1 MHNSG
6 QSGSGMPGDFDA
18 LARQYWS
25 AWGEALRS
33 SAPGATQAGTQPWQE
48 ALDWWGRFAQS
59 GRQEGN
65 ETVERFNTQT
75 RQWFGQMQQV
85 AAQFAGQKAG
95 AAEIAGAWKRA
106 LESAGGNPFL
116 DMLHGMR
123 GPGLQG
129 FEQWFEQA
137 RPYLDGLRSESQSWL
152 RMPAFGVGREQ
163 QEHWQRLALA
173 QADYQQCTQA
183 YNDLMQKATRDA
195 YAIFED
201 KLAEREEPGRQIQSA
216 RALFD
221 LWVDAAEDAYAK
233 VALSLEFRE
242 VYGKLVNAQMRL
254 RGGVQR
260 EVEQASAMFGMPT
273 RTELDGAHRKI
284 AELERQLR
292 RLRDSIGGTAASTS
306 TAAPKRPAQGT
317 SSPRKN
323 APAAK
328 QASAAGKPAAANQ
341 PGAAVKATPKKAA
354 RPARP
359 KRAIRTGVASKR
371 SQARALP
378 EIPMPVKPVAAKIAK
393 RKR

>member
-6 QSGSGMPGDFDA
+6 QGGNGMPDDFNA

-25 AWGEALRS
+25 AWGEALRTG
-33 SAPGATQAGTQPWQE
+33 APGATQAGNQPWQE
-48 ALDWWGRFAQS
+48 ALDWWGRFAQG

-137 RPYLDGLRSESQSWL
+137 RPYLDGLRNESQSWL
-152 RMPAFGVGREQ
+152 RMPAFGVAREQ
-163 QEHWQRLALA
+163 QERWQRLALA
-173 QADYQQCTQA
+173 QAEYQQCTQA

-233 VALSLEFRE
+233 IALSLEFRE

-292 RLRDSIGGTAASTS
+292 RLRDSIGGNASAS
-306 TAAPKRPAQGT
+306 TAAPKHPAQ
-317 SSPRKN
+317 R
-323 APAAK
+323 APAPARKAPVAK
-328 QASAAGKPAAANQ
+328 QAGATGKPAAAKK
-341 PGAAVKATPKKAA
+341 PTAAVKVASKKTA

-359 KRAIRTGVASKR
+359 KRAMRTGVASKR
-371 SQARALP
+371 SQAPALP

-393 RKR
+393 RER